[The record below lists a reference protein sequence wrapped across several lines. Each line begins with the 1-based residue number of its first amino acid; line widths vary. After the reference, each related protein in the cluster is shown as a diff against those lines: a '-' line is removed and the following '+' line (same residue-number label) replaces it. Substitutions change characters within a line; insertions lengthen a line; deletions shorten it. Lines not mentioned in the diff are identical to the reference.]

1 MKENEMRKRMN
12 GKSYGKKFN
21 RAHKRT
27 KAVNRPGSMSRGGFR
42 F

>member
-1 MKENEMRKRMN
+1 MRRNMSGGKYKR
-12 GKSYGKKFN
+12 KFN

-27 KAVNRPGSMSRGGFR
+27 KAVNRPAGMSRGGFR